1 MDTTMMLAFV
11 LIGLA
16 AVGSGVL
23 GVLLP
28 AGDRIAAALPLVVGA
43 GVGVITLA
51 IGTQMVDESPSAY
64 ENVFLTGSA
73 LGFAATCS
81 SLGLLWRRTRQPR
94 SPSG

>member
-1 MDTTMMLAFV
+1 MDTTMTIAFV

-16 AVGSGVL
+16 AVGAGVL

-28 AGDRIAAALPLVVGA
+28 PGDRMAAALPLVVGA

-51 IGTQMVDESPSAY
+51 IGTQMVDESPDAY

-81 SLGLLWRRTRQPR
+81 SLALLWRRTQRTR
-94 SPSG
+94 DLAG